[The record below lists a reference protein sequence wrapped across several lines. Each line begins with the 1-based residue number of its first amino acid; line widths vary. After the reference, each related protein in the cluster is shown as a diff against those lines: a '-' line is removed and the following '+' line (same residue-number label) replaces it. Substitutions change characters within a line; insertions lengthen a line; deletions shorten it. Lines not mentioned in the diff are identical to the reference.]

1 MLYIPKTDDYLE
13 ILTDEEVKDFVAIT
27 FSEYFK
33 SIRVEKNLRKV
44 AKSLYI
50 FLTTPDDVKESEQSN
65 SSDNYVFYYDVEILN
80 LFYPELQLINA
91 KPVIKNKLNQLI
103 SEMKKFKVHT
113 ILILDYQ
120 KRNDCKIFH

>member
-91 KPVIKNKLNQLI
+91 KPVIKNELNQLI

>member
-33 SIRVEKNLRKV
+33 SIRVEQNLRKV

-91 KPVIKNKLNQLI
+91 KPVIKNELNQLI

>member
-13 ILTDEEVKDFVAIT
+13 ILTDEEVKDFVAMT

-33 SIRVEKNLRKV
+33 SIRVEQNLRKV

-91 KPVIKNKLNQLI
+91 KPVIKNELNQLI

>member
-50 FLTTPDDVKESEQSN
+50 FLTTPHDVKESEQSN

-91 KPVIKNKLNQLI
+91 KPVIKNELNQLI